1 MVMSE
6 LTIDDGLVGRRVAVP
21 DRPEWGLGT
30 VVRVQ
35 STVADG
41 HPAHRVSIQ
50 FTTGHR
56 VLLVPPARLIEPQ
69 PEPERAV
76 GWLDTLAGRTV
87 DDRLAN
93 LPASVTEFLG
103 TPAQRIVVLAALYEH
118 TEEPASLIHWARRQA
133 HVADPLSHWSRDE
146 LLVAFRTF
154 CTERDSTLRVAAA
167 LLKQAE
173 GPEVLEA
180 ALASYPEAVATEMRA
195 ALRRIV

>member
-1 MVMSE
+1 MSE

-30 VVRVQ
+30 VLRVQ
-35 STVADG
+35 TTIVSGQTV
-41 HPAHRVSIQ
+41 HRVGVQ
-50 FTTGHR
+50 FPTGHR

-69 PEPERAV
+69 PELERAA

-87 DDRLAN
+87 DDRLVS

-103 TPAQRIVVLAALYEH
+103 TPAQRIGVLAALYEY

-146 LLVAFRTF
+146 LLVAFRAF

-173 GPEVLEA
+173 GPEALAA
-180 ALASYPEAVATEMRA
+180 ALTSHPEAVATEMRA